1 MYCLYMMSTIIIK
14 AEKFKVYTS
23 KLVKSLKYLI
33 REGYEPA
40 IVLSMFLLS
49 FISVQVLFGLFI
61 YVLTLVIQLS
71 IGEG

>member
-23 KLVKSLKYLI
+23 KFVKSLKYLI
-33 REGYEPA
+33 RKGYEPA

>member
-1 MYCLYMMSTIIIK
+1 MSTIIIK

-23 KLVKSLKYLI
+23 KLAKSLKYLI
-33 REGYEPA
+33 RKGYDSA

-49 FISVQVLFGLFI
+49 FISVQDLFGLFI